1 MPLKLLT
8 EDHYRGSRKGSVVS
22 DGVSAH
28 THIALLDINDS
39 GAPERCYVKL
49 YPDSVSGVEHRG
61 IVNEIVGHVLA
72 AAMGAPVPKNAG
84 LIALNSSQLSNLP
97 SWISQDSACAGW
109 WVQDVASPSL
119 RAYYRLSDLN
129 QAADVIQRKLS
140 SARRELLATDQI
152 HLVIAL
158 DDLIA
163 NIDRNIGNLL
173 RIKKGTYVLI
183 DHGLCLT
190 SDFWVSTDLDAD
202 LEYDNCLADLLDP
215 DSSFLPFKHKT
226 VMAHENLVKNI
237 EPAIQSLLKWLPY
250 AVDMAES
257 SAIETFIRG
266 RAKPGSLV
274 SRKGLFA

>member
-22 DGVSAH
+22 DGISAH
-28 THIALLDINDS
+28 THIALLDVDS
-39 GAPERCYVKL
+39 SGGAARCYVKL
-49 YPDSVSGVEHRG
+49 YPDSVAGLEHRG

-72 AAMGAPVPKNAG
+72 NAMGAPVPKNAG
-84 LIALNSSQLSNLP
+84 LIALNSNQLSDLP
-97 SWISQDSACAGW
+97 SWMQNNSACAGW

-119 RAYYRLSDLN
+119 RAYYRLSDLS
-129 QAADVIQRKLS
+129 QASDVILKKLDSVRK
-140 SARRELLATDQI
+140 ELLASDQI

-173 RIKKGTYVLI
+173 RLKKGDYVLI
-183 DHGLCLT
+183 DHGMCLT
-190 SDFWVSTDLDAD
+190 SDFWVATDLDAS

-215 DSSFLPFKHKT
+215 ESGFLPFKHKT
-226 VMAHENLVKNI
+226 VMAHESLVKNI

-250 AVDMAES
+250 AVDMVES